1 MKKIALLATA
11 LFLTTSSAM
20 ADTIIVQTGGMSC
33 ESCAQTVTQGFEG
46 KTGVNDIQI
55 DLENQLVTID
65 VDSVDNLSDAEIEK
79 TLTERDYEFI
89 SVKRVSE

>member
-1 MKKIALLATA
+1 MTKYVWAIALLLMPT
-11 LFLTTSSAM
+11 LTM

-55 DLENQLVTID
+55 DLEKQLVTID
-65 VDSVDNLSDAEIEK
+65 VDNVDNLSDIDIEK
-79 TLTERDYEFI
+79 TLTERDYEFV
-89 SVKRVSE
+89 SVERVKD